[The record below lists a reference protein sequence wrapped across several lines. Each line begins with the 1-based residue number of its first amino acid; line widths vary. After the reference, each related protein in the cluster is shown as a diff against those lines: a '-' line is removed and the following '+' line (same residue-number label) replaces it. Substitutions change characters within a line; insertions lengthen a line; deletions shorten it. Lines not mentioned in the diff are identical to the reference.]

1 MVRNI
6 DITRADWRELVFN
19 ERNKEYGAYALRGDS
34 NKRHLL
40 AFLGVTVFALLVIAI
55 PELLNL
61 VAPATAAP
69 AARTEV
75 ATLAVLT
82 LPDENKVVV
91 TQPLPEIPKIKS
103 SIKYTVLLITE
114 EVPDDQE
121 ILTQDELNRANTMIS
136 VATVLGNDELE
147 GDDIADLI
155 DHQAVI
161 GVVDSIFFSGSVEQQ
176 PTFIGGDRAMRSWIG
191 KRLRYP
197 SIAEQ
202 NGVQGVVIVQFVI
215 GSKGEIRDV
224 SVARSA
230 DPSLDEEAI
239 RMVSAM
245 PDWLPGRQGGVPVP
259 VRFSM
264 PVTFKL
270 QAQ

>member
-19 ERNKEYGAYALRGDS
+19 ERNKEYGAYALRGGSD
-34 NKRHLL
+34 KRHLL
-40 AFLGVTVFALLVIAI
+40 AFLGVSVFALFVIAV
-55 PELLNL
+55 PWLAGL
-61 VAPATAAP
+61 VTPV
-69 AARTEV
+69 RTVEV
-75 ATLAVLT
+75 TRTGEATLAVLT

-91 TQPLPEIPKIKS
+91 TRPLPEIPKIKS
-103 SIKYTVLLITE
+103 SIKYTVQLITE

-121 ILTQDELNRANTMIS
+121 ILTQDELNRASTLIS
-136 VATVLGNDELE
+136 VAKVLGNDDAE

-161 GVVDSIFFSGSVEQQ
+161 GIVDTIFFTGNVEQQ
-176 PTFIGGDRAMRSWIG
+176 PTFVGGDRAMRSWIG

-197 SIAEQ
+197 SLAEQ

-230 DPSLDEEAI
+230 DPSLDEEAV

-264 PVTFKL
+264 PVTFRL